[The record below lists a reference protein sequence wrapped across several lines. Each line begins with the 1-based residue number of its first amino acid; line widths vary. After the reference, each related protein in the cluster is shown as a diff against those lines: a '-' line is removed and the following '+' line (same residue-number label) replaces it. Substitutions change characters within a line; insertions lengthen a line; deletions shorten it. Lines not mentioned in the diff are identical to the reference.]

1 MLWIK
6 AFHII
11 SMITWFAG
19 IFYLPRLFVYHA
31 QASDTLG
38 QDRFLVMEEK
48 LYRIIMTP
56 SAVITII
63 FGAVLVSFNPQIYFA
78 STWFILKMFLV
89 ALVLVYHVYCKRLM
103 RQFASRQGIKTHK
116 YYRVFNEL
124 PVLML
129 ISIILL
135 VVVKPD
141 L

>member
-38 QDRFLVMEEK
+38 QDRFIVMEEK

-63 FGAVLVSFNPQIYFA
+63 FGAVLVSFNPPNLFLQRLVHSQNVSG
-78 STWFILKMFLV
+78 STRSGLPR
-89 ALVLVYHVYCKRLM
+89 VL
-103 RQFASRQGIKTHK
+103 QKTHAA
-116 YYRVFNEL
+116 
-124 PVLML
+124 
-129 ISIILL
+129 ICIA
-135 VVVKPD
+135 
-141 L
+141 

>member
-6 AFHII
+6 ALHII
-11 SMITWFAG
+11 SMVTWFAG

-31 QASDTLG
+31 QTSDTVG
-38 QDRFLVMEEK
+38 QDRFVVMEEK

-56 SAVITII
+56 SALITIL
-63 FGAVLVSFNPQIYFA
+63 FGSALVSFSPQTYF
-78 STWFILKMFLV
+78 SSGWFILKMFLV
-89 ALVLVYHVYCKRLM
+89 ALVLVYHVYCKVLM
-103 RQFASRQGIKTHK
+103 RQFASRDGIKSHK

-135 VVVKPD
+135 VVVKPF
-141 L
+141 

>member
-38 QDRFLVMEEK
+38 QDRFVVMEEK

-56 SAVITII
+56 SAFVTIACGI
-63 FGAVLVSFNPQIYFA
+63 ALVTIDTQFYLS
-78 STWFILKMFLV
+78 STWFLLKIFLV
-89 ALVLVYHVYCKRLM
+89 ALVLVYQVYCKILM
-103 RQFASRQGIKTHK
+103 RQFATRSGIKSHK
-116 YYRVFNEL
+116 YYRVFNEV

-129 ISIILL
+129 ISIIIL
-135 VVVKPD
+135 VVVKPF
-141 L
+141 

>member
-6 AFHII
+6 AIHII
-11 SMITWFAG
+11 SMVTWFAG

-38 QDRFLVMEEK
+38 QDRFIVMEEK

-56 SAVITII
+56 SALVTIV
-63 FGAVLVSFNPQIYFA
+63 FGTVLVSFNPQIYFA

-89 ALVLVYHVYCKRLM
+89 ALVLVYHVYCKVLM
-103 RQFASRQGIKTHK
+103 RQFASRAGIKTHK

-135 VVVKPD
+135 VVVKPF
-141 L
+141 